1 MNGIWRNDPRTIL
14 GRGTLINQKST
25 PYSDIALPKFVTDP
39 LYTSSQAGLDKLGT
53 GLITGEGI
61 PDYYKSIGDFNSP
74 QFQAMLNSVKGQVMQ
89 SSQEASAINGTG
101 RSGVGVT
108 ASNNALNSILPQL
121 TYQDYTR
128 ALAGR
133 GALLDEGVNVESG
146 VRGSAQTQ
154 GLNESNFNQ
163 TLFLDQM
170 ARAGAIDSWKKDA
183 AGSIGSAIGTGVG
196 ALGGFLIGG
205 PAGAMAGAGIGGSI
219 GGGFDGGNANSSSSL
234 SQLFSSLGKINTSSG
249 TSGASYG
256 VSDPSLG
263 SFKSLSSLNSS
274 NPAVSALLYG
284 G

>member
-1 MNGIWRNDPRTIL
+1 MRLNDPRSVAGGLAI
-14 GRGTLINQKST
+14 INRKST

-89 SSQEASAINGTG
+89 SSQEASAAQGIG
-101 RSGVGVT
+101 RSGVATT
-108 ASNNALNSILPQL
+108 ASNNALNQILPQL

-154 GLNESNFNQ
+154 GMNESNFNQ

-170 ARAGAIDSWKKDA
+170 ARTGAIESYKQNA

-196 ALGGFLIGG
+196 ALGGFLVGG
-205 PAGAMAGAGIGGSI
+205 PAGAMAGAGIGGSV
-219 GGGFDGGNANSSSSL
+219 GGAFDGGNANSTSSL
-234 SQLFSSLGKINTSSG
+234 SQLFSSLGKMNTG

-274 NPAVSALLYG
+274 NPDVASLLYSG
-284 G
+284 YKG